1 MVLRI
6 RVSQAEFQAAAADGW
21 VDGLFL
27 GRDGLFTYVELG
39 EEKQYLSRPHDDPHT
54 SYRLFTTCD
63 VYFARSQHQL
73 ERGDYEASQL
83 GVTVIIYC

>member
-27 GRDGLFTYVELG
+27 GRDGLCTYVELG
-39 EEKQYLSRPHDDPHT
+39 EEKQYLPRPHDDHRT
-54 SYRLFTTCD
+54 SYRLFTKCD
-63 VYFARSQHQL
+63 VYFARSQRQL
-73 ERGDYEASQL
+73 ERGDYRKLA
-83 GVTVIIYC
+83 